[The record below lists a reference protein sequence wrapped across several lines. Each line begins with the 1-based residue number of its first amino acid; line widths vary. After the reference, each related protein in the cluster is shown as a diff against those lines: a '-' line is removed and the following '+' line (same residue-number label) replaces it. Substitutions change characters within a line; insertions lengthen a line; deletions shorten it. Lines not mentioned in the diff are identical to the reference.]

1 MISRRQFV
9 HFFKLNLIIAG
20 SFLFTPPNTFSQ
32 SLSDQYN
39 SYNECSLLES
49 QFMGYDLENNIYDY
63 SEGYCVIDGKVW
75 YVTDDEVELDGYI
88 NKPKRYRE
96 FFGSNSI
103 VRLEQYAIEGNYLYF
118 YECIEVSDS
127 VSRPN
132 KCDGKP
138 DKTVVGKLKG

>member
-1 MISRRQFV
+1 MINRSQFV

-49 QFMGYDLENNIYDY
+49 QFKGYDLENNIYDY

-75 YVTDDEVELDGYI
+75 FVTDDEVELMGYT
-88 NKPKRYRE
+88 NKPSRINLTTVIY
-96 FFGSNSI
+96 
-103 VRLEQYAIEGNYLYF
+103 LEQYAIQGEYLYL
-118 YECIEVSDS
+118 YECAEDSDAPYS
-127 VSRPN
+127 F
-132 KCDGKP
+132 KCYDKP
-138 DKTVVGKLKG
+138 DKTVVGKLKS